1 MTMLRMYMLNVEQ
14 EKKKHESVLFIF
26 CIILAGICKNH
37 GSWLKCVFRNDQY
50 LHFIHS
56 LLLNVQHYFFVVLN
70 SSFCW
75 RTCLFSSL
83 KRRSPKSI
91 ERRKSNYD
99 MLVVLFLCLILK
111 SVHGCFFDSWRGS
124 LF

>member
-1 MTMLRMYMLNVEQ
+1 MNLFYSFFLLFSL
-14 EKKKHESVLFIF
+14 ES
-26 CIILAGICKNH
+26 ANH
-37 GSWLKCVFRNDQY
+37 GSWQKCVFRNDQY

-56 LLLNVQHYFFVVLN
+56 LLLNIHYFFVALN

-75 RTCLFSSL
+75 HTCLFSSL
-83 KRRSPKSI
+83 KRRSSKSI
-91 ERRKSNYD
+91 ECRKSNHD

-111 SVHGCFFDSWRGS
+111 YVHGCFFDSWRGS